1 MVVAAFVL
9 AIPVILGVLVLC
21 VVMLRASED
30 QRRRGGGK
38 AESPTMRWITSGI
51 AGKQQQP
58 PRRR

>member
-1 MVVAAFVL
+1 MGVAAFVL
-9 AIPVILGVLVLC
+9 AIPVILGMLVLC
-21 VVMLRASED
+21 AVMLRSSAA

-51 AGKQQQP
+51 AGKSR